1 MCSRFSAREDRLLKV
16 IVRFSYGLNRA
27 FALLTRTDLAHFM
40 NDHLPNVDRIM
51 KSLQAKGVISV
62 EIGEHRGELRLSL
75 NKHYQDWQV
84 DQTLKRDAEFFTK
97 VVRKMFGNARASD
110 NPTYQIDNL
119 TYQSDNQ
126 TYRTDKPEVINLITS
141 THFKIRE

>member
-1 MCSRFSAREDRLLKV
+1 MVKREGNPQTEDGYLRISNELWDAWMCSRFSAREDRLLKV
-16 IVRFSYGLNRA
+16 IVRFSYGLNRT

-51 KSLQAKGVISV
+51 KSLQTKGVISV

-84 DQTLKRDAEFFTK
+84 DQTLKRDTEFFAK

-110 NPTYQIDNL
+110 NPT
-119 TYQSDNQ
+119 
-126 TYRTDKPEVINLITS
+126 
-141 THFKIRE
+141 HFNIRK